1 MLWVIAA
8 ALFVVWGI
16 MVSLGKGGLVH
27 ILILN
32 AIAIAV
38 VKFMAVRRA
47 RPDATGGTARED
59 VASA

>member
-8 ALFVVWGI
+8 GLFLVWSI
-16 MVSLGKGGLVH
+16 LLLMGKGGLVH

-47 RPDATGGTARED
+47 RA
-59 VASA
+59 